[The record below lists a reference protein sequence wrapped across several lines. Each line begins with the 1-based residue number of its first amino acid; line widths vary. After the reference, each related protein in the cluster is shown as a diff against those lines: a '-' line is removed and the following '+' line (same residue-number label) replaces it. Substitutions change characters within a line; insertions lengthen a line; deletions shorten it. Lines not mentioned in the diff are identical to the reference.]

1 MKFNPQK
8 ANVTKTSNRHV
19 FSRFRVHIRIW
30 ASIVFLAFGIFDYLY
45 SPENALK
52 WFGIR
57 VATVVAA
64 QILFFAV
71 VKSKGLRRKMGSVAV
86 LTIAMFCWP
95 ICYMIL
101 DSGGHASHYATGL
114 ILCGITGVQIFRL
127 RNTSALIAMGLSYT
141 PAIFTFFWTAPVSE
155 IRLAFI
161 QSGFLVG
168 MVILSYIYGSSEEQV
183 DRWWEKF
190 KVVAQ
195 SEISRLQKTEILKNH
210 FPKVIRDAFEK
221 NPDLIFRR
229 KILPNAVVGFAD
241 IVASS
246 QLSNVLPL
254 AIDWEIKEKFLEAAT
269 RRAME
274 SEMVVLTH
282 LGDGFLF
289 LANYNEGSQWYY
301 NLISF
306 YEGLISD
313 FRKLTKELNL
323 DATGIGTGIKFG
335 VSSGPVMVGFL
346 GSNQSYFTAIG
357 PDVNLAARLCSLAG
371 ADEIVLSSR
380 VWHSIRPLIV
390 GWSFQ
395 NRKYEDIKGFEF
407 SISAVHISPRHSKG
421 NDMVCA
427 QCSQSMSLIK
437 TEDGFLDYRC
447 ASGHN
452 TPALYREPESTT
464 LPLIKDI
471 KLQAG

>member
-1 MKFNPQK
+1 MKFNRPK
-8 ANVTKTSNRHV
+8 TNVARTSNRHV

-30 ASIVFLAFGIFDYLY
+30 AAIVFLAFSVFDYLY

-57 VATVVAA
+57 VATVFAS
-64 QILFFAV
+64 QILFVAV
-71 VKSKGLRRKMGSVAV
+71 VRSKALRRRMGPVAG
-86 LTIAMFCWP
+86 LTIALFCWP
-95 ICYMIL
+95 VCYMIL
-101 DSGGHASHYATGL
+101 DSGGYTSHYSTGL
-114 ILCGITGVQIFRL
+114 ILCGITGIQIFRL
-127 RNTSALIAMGLSYT
+127 RNTSALLALGLSYT
-141 PAIFTFFWTAPVSE
+141 PAIFIFFWTAPIAE
-155 IRLAFI
+155 LRLAFI

-190 KVVAQ
+190 KSVAQ

-221 NPDLIFRR
+221 NPELIFRR
-229 KILPNAVVGFAD
+229 KILPNAVVGFTD
-241 IVASS
+241 IVSSS

-254 AIDWEIKEKFLEAAT
+254 AIDWELKEKFLEAAT

-313 FRKLTKELNL
+313 FRKLTRELNL
-323 DATGIGTGIKFG
+323 DATGIDTGIKFG

-346 GSNQSYFTAIG
+346 GNNQSYFTAIG

-390 GWSFQ
+390 GWSFRNCSYQ
-395 NRKYEDIKGFEF
+395 DIKGFEF
-407 SISAVHISPRHSKG
+407 SISAVHISPRNS
-421 NDMVCA
+421 NATDMVCA
-427 QCSQSMSLIK
+427 QCGQSMSLIK

-452 TPALYREPESTT
+452 TPKLYRENDTT
-464 LPLIKDI
+464 SASSAAPLKIP
-471 KLQAG
+471 A